1 MHGLQNDMDDDLNT
15 AKVLAGLFELVP
27 IINSIKDGNIKMD
40 SIAASTLQQMQKKFN
55 VFLVEIFGLKDESK
69 QDNDKLSAV
78 LQLIGEIRKDAR
90 SRKDFATSDKIRN
103 QLMDAG
109 IQLKDEKDGS
119 MSWELI

>member
-1 MHGLQNDMDDDLNT
+1 
-15 AKVLAGLFELVP
+15 
-27 IINSIKDGNIKMD
+27 
-40 SIAASTLQQMQKKFN
+40 MQKKFN